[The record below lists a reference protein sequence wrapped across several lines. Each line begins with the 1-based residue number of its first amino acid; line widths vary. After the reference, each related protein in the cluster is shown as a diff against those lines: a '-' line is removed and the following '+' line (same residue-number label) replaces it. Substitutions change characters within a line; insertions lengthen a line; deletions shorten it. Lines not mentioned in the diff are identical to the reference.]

1 MAENSLAKDLTG
13 LKFGRWRVIS
23 RAERLDHGH
32 RYWLCE
38 CECGNTKSLRG
49 TMLTSGASESCGC
62 LRNELTS
69 ARSKKHGATRS
80 PTYVSWQSMRSRCNK
95 SDDLHYPLYGGR
107 GIKVCGRWDAF
118 DNFLH
123 DMGERPSNAH
133 SIDRIDV
140 NGDYT
145 PDNCRWATAKEQGLN
160 RRDTR
165 WITYKGDTLST
176 KDMAEKYGIPRTT
189 LRRRIDSGWSVERA
203 VETPPDVSRKRK

>member
-1 MAENSLAKDLTG
+1 
-13 LKFGRWRVIS
+13 
-23 RAERLDHGH
+23 
-32 RYWLCE
+32 
-38 CECGNTKSLRG
+38 
-49 TMLTSGASESCGC
+49 
-62 LRNELTS
+62 
-69 ARSKKHGATRS
+69 
-80 PTYVSWQSMRSRCNK
+80 MRSRCNK

-123 DMGERPSNAH
+123 DIGERPSNAH

-203 VETPPDVSRKRK
+203 IETPPDVSRKRK

>member
-1 MAENSLAKDLTG
+1 MIYIT
-13 LKFGRWRVIS
+13 
-23 RAERLDHGH
+23 
-32 RYWLCE
+32 
-38 CECGNTKSLRG
+38 
-49 TMLTSGASESCGC
+49 
-62 LRNELTS
+62 
-69 ARSKKHGATRS
+69 
-80 PTYVSWQSMRSRCNK
+80 
-95 SDDLHYPLYGGR
+95 LYGGR

-176 KDMAEKYGIPRTT
+176 KDMAENTASQGLHCAEELIQGGVLKELLKLLLT
-189 LRRRIDSGWSVERA
+189 
-203 VETPPDVSRKRK
+203 